1 MNLDQQFDNLINQAP
16 KYGVP
21 APIMQYGVVPVLKV
35 YAQQLSH
42 KKYYLRQTLEN
53 NLVLTVLGK
62 QDNPDIEKKV
72 VYAFPTVE
80 DAVQFADSD
89 IDKLEIV
96 AQEISIGEILFQM
109 FTLRE
114 VDSIIFL
121 DTPQNYNQSKEIY
134 CDKLQQAIQENLKM
148 LLDTNKSPNSTI
160 A

>member
-62 QDNPDIEKKV
+62 QDNPDIEKKSSLC
-72 VYAFPTVE
+72 FPYRRGC
-80 DAVQFADSD
+80 S
-89 IDKLEIV
+89 
-96 AQEISIGEILFQM
+96 
-109 FTLRE
+109 
-114 VDSIIFL
+114 
-121 DTPQNYNQSKEIY
+121 
-134 CDKLQQAIQENLKM
+134 AICR
-148 LLDTNKSPNSTI
+148 
-160 A
+160 